1 MAEETK
7 KKPGG
12 NENSGKQPYQRLK
25 PYIIYDYLMHNS
37 DEAHTIKVSRGK
49 KGKLDED
56 TSIQTYLD
64 TFEISAERRSV
75 YKDIDEMNQMLL
87 IFGSDH
93 PFICE
98 LSEFSVLWF
107 IWHIIQEKLFLEF

>member
-37 DEAHTIKVSRGK
+37 DEAHTIKIASDK
-49 KGKLDED
+49 KERLDED

-75 YKDIDEMNQMLL
+75 YKDIDE
-87 IFGSDH
+87 IYSKARRRKGT
-93 PFICE
+93 
-98 LSEFSVLWF
+98 
-107 IWHIIQEKLFLEF
+107 